1 MPLDTRSFHG
11 HLFEPLEKMLGL
23 PQHYVTEIRED
34 YQYVNTFLFLF
45 SAYGGS
51 GTWYILKKN
60 LSKVLL

>member
-1 MPLDTRSFHG
+1 MPLDTHSFHG

-51 GTWYILKKN
+51 GTWYI
-60 LSKVLL
+60 